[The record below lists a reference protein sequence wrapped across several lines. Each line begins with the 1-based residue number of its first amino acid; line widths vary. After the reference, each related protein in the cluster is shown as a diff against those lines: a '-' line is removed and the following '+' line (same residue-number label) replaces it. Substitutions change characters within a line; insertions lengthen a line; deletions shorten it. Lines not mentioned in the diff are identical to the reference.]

1 MWWWPSVRIEL
12 TAKGG
17 QACNVR
23 VHRVMSGMD
32 YEGFTTRHER
42 HERHEREWVK
52 TSDLNDISDIVDSKH
67 ISDITGIV

>member
-32 YEGFTTRHER
+32 YEGFTTR
-42 HERHEREWVK
+42 K
-52 TSDLNDISDIVDSKH
+52 TSDINDFSDIVDSKH
-67 ISDITGIV
+67 ISDFTDIV

>member
-42 HERHEREWVK
+42 HEREWVK
-52 TSDLNDISDIVDSKH
+52 TSDINDFSDIVDSKH
-67 ISDITGIV
+67 ISDITDIV

>member
-1 MWWWPSVRIEL
+1 MRIEL

-23 VHRVMSGMD
+23 VHRVMSGME

-42 HERHEREWVK
+42 HERECVT
-52 TSDLNDISDIVDSKH
+52 TSDVNDLSDIVDSKY
-67 ISDITGIV
+67 ISNITDIV